1 MVNKVEFFKAVEKID
16 GAPSFFAIHSIDG
29 EDVAYNVISRDGISK
44 LSDRWVILWRTV
56 NVHGGY
62 IVANG
67 KCAWLD
73 SQLEPRR
80 RDMQNPVLLYTLVIE
95 GVNK

>member
-1 MVNKVEFFKAVEKID
+1 MVNKVEFFKAVDVID

-29 EDVAYNVISRDGISK
+29 EDIGYNVIRRDGISK
-44 LSDRWVILWRTV
+44 LSDLVSV
-56 NVHGGY
+56 

-67 KCAWLD
+67 KCVWHD
-73 SQLEPRR
+73 SPREPRR

>member
-1 MVNKVEFFKAVEKID
+1 MVNKVEFFKAVDKID

-29 EDVAYNVISRDGISK
+29 EGVAFNVISQDGISK
-44 LSDRWVILWRTV
+44 LSDLVG
-56 NVHGGY
+56 H

-73 SQLEPRR
+73 SQLELRR

>member
-1 MVNKVEFFKAVEKID
+1 MTNKVEFFKAVDRID
-16 GAPSFFAIHSIDG
+16 GAPSYFAIHSIDG

-44 LSDRWVILWRTV
+44 LSDLV
-56 NVHGGY
+56 GF
-62 IVANG
+62 IVKNG

-73 SQLEPRR
+73 SRIEPRR

-95 GVNK
+95 GGSK

>member
-1 MVNKVEFFKAVEKID
+1 MANKVEFFKAVDVID

-29 EDVAYNVISRDGISK
+29 EDIGYNVIRRDGISK
-44 LSDRWVILWRTV
+44 LSDLVSV
-56 NVHGGY
+56 

-67 KCAWLD
+67 KCVLQD
-73 SQLEPRR
+73 SPREPRR
-80 RDMQNPVLLYTLVIE
+80 RDMVEPVLLYTLVIE

>member
-1 MVNKVEFFKAVEKID
+1 MANKIEFFKAVDIID

-29 EDVAYNVISRDGISK
+29 KDIGYNVIRRDEISK
-44 LSDRWVILWRTV
+44 LSDMVGHVVEI
-56 NVHGGY
+56 
-62 IVANG
+62 G

-73 SQLEPRR
+73 SPREPRR

-95 GVNK
+95 GENK

>member
-1 MVNKVEFFKAVEKID
+1 MANKVEFFKAVDRID
-16 GAPSFFAIHSIDG
+16 GAPSYFAIHSIDG

-44 LSDRWVILWRTV
+44 LSDLV
-56 NVHGGY
+56 GF

-73 SQLEPRR
+73 SQIEPRR
-80 RDMQNPVLLYTLVIE
+80 RDMVDPVLLYTLVIE
-95 GVNK
+95 KDNS